1 MKKCP
6 LCAEL
11 IQPEAVR
18 CKHCGG
24 DLAAYS
30 KTAAASKAKSAAG
43 NIGTA
48 TTVVLGG
55 IAGYM
60 VANGTNPADPK
71 IFQGVIVGA
80 VVFPIGWIL
89 GKAFGRICQPTVV
102 FGRDAV
108 QMGVRRVGYS
118 LMPLGFAVAGALAS
132 LYVVAQVLHDEPAK
146 KTAALAAT
154 PTTTPPAP
162 GVKHSKHR
170 KKAEAETAPGAEAP
184 DSANSQGAPPSAG
197 SSP

>member
-11 IQPEAVR
+11 IQPEAIR

-30 KTAAASKAKSAAG
+30 KTAAASKAKSAAS

-48 TTVVLGG
+48 TTVVFGG

-60 VANGTNPADPK
+60 VANSINPADPK

-89 GKAFGRICQPTVV
+89 GKVFGRICQPSVV
-102 FGRDAV
+102 YGRDAI

-118 LMPLGFAVAGALAS
+118 MMPMGFAVAGALAS
-132 LYVVAQVLHDEPAK
+132 LYIVARVLHDEPTK
-146 KTAALAAT
+146 KTAVLAAS
-154 PTTTPPAP
+154 PTTPSAS
-162 GVKHSKHR
+162 GVKHAKHH
-170 KKAEAETAPGAEAP
+170 KKADTAPGADAP
-184 DSANSQGAPPSAG
+184 DSSNSQGVPSTAG
-197 SSP
+197 TSP